1 MSEIPRIQVGSINQI
16 GVPHIYSFYVPHY
29 YAPTVIAPGHPSVL
43 QFIGRPVI
51 DMPGCVQ
58 AHKEE
63 NRKTK
68 HLPELADDDP
78 KDIMTLCPDGF
89 YPSYDAMNYEPEQ
102 LIITREQK
110 APDVIPPP
118 EPPGTPETPETGDIT
133 PEDPPCPGPTSLRI
147 GAVGPSEKE
156 KVVGH
161 ELQKNPQGK
170 LICVELYENIG
181 PVEQYL
187 PSAQVAATTATIAT
201 VAGASALLA
210 KPLADLLLRVF
221 RPAIKQVLTKVNA
234 VLGRTPYRP
243 TLAEIRTNEYR
254 KKKGQA
260 PMKFGPQKKKPL
272 KKAEPKK
279 K

>member
-1 MSEIPRIQVGSINQI
+1 MDPINEIQTIGPIQGAYVRVDYIPSLYYRPWGIVEPNVDYLIPPVVLQI
-16 GVPHIYSFYVPHY
+16 GSPIV
-29 YAPTVIAPGHPSVL
+29 
-43 QFIGRPVI
+43 

-58 AHKEE
+58 MHQDNKIHKT
-63 NRKTK
+63 NIPKDKDLVNT
-68 HLPELADDDP
+68 DP
-78 KDIMTLCPDGF
+78 KKATVLCPSGQ

-102 LIITREQK
+102 LILTRE
-110 APDVIPPP
+110 APPP
-118 EPPGTPETPETGDIT
+118 PIAGTPDAPETPDT
-133 PEDPPCPGPTSLRI
+133 PATPDTNVEDPPCPGPTSLRI

-221 RPAIKQVLTKVNA
+221 RPAIKQALTKANA
-234 VLGRTPYRP
+234 ALGKTPEKPSRSEVQANLYRQKKGLP
-243 TLAEIRTNEYR
+243 PLQKS
-254 KKKGQA
+254 KKK
-260 PMKFGPQKKKPL
+260 
-272 KKAEPKK
+272 
-279 K
+279 